1 MRSIHFARSSLLIAA
16 AVLVALP
23 AIAQQPPRPGQAP
36 APAQGQAQGQAQP
49 PAQAPI
55 KPYKVLAVTMPQPV
69 NDPSFAAFRKQLADA
84 AAKKDRN
91 ALAKLVVAQGFF
103 WDTEGSDKA
112 DKKKPGIATLEQAI
126 GGLSGADTQG
136 WEGLAQAAED
146 PTIEPLEGHAGVM
159 CGPAGPTFDEKAFAE
174 LTKATGTDAGDWAFT
189 TTPNLEARS
198 AAQPNA
204 PVVEKLP
211 LMLLRVLSDEPA
223 PANAQ
228 TPPMFAHVVLPSGKT
243 AYVSMEAISPLGFDQ
258 ICYVKD
264 AGGWKIAGFESAQ

>member
-1 MRSIHFARSSLLIAA
+1 MHSIHSVCHALLRSSVVVAA
-16 AVLVALP
+16 ALIVALP
-23 AIAQQPPRPGQAP
+23 AAAQ
-36 APAQGQAQGQAQP
+36 QGQAQAQP

-55 KPYKVLAVTMPQPV
+55 KPYKTLAVTMPQPV
-69 NDPSFAAFRKQLADA
+69 NDPSFEAFRKQLAAA

-103 WDTEGSDKA
+103 LDTEGGDKA
-112 DKKKPGIATLEQAI
+112 DKKKPGIANLEQAI
-126 GGLSGADTQG
+126 GGLSGPDAQG

-146 PTIEPLEGHAGVM
+146 ATLEPLDGHAGVM
-159 CGPAGPTFDEKAFAE
+159 CGPAGPTFDEKAFEA
-174 LTKATGTDAGDWAFT
+174 LTKATATDAGDWAFT

-211 LMLLRVLSDEPA
+211 LMLLRVLIDQPPA
-223 PANAQ
+223 GPQGNA
-228 TPPMFAHVVLPSGKT
+228 PPPSVPMFAHVVLPSGKT

-258 ICYVKD
+258 ICYAKD

>member
-1 MRSIHFARSSLLIAA
+1 MHSIHSVCRALLRSSVVVAA
-16 AVLVALP
+16 ALFVALP
-23 AIAQQPPRPGQAP
+23 AAAQ
-36 APAQGQAQGQAQP
+36 QGQAQGQAQP

-55 KPYKVLAVTMPQPV
+55 KPYKTLAVTMPQPV

-91 ALAKLVVAQGFF
+91 ALTKLVVAQGFF
-103 WDTEGSDKA
+103 LDSEGGDKA
-112 DKKKPGIATLEQAI
+112 DKKKPGIANLEQAI
-126 GGLSGADTQG
+126 GGLSGRDAQG

-146 PTIEPLEGHAGVM
+146 PTLEPLEGHAGVM
-159 CGPAGPTFDEKAFAE
+159 CGPAGPTFDEKAFEA

-211 LMLLRVLSDEPA
+211 LMLLRVLIDQPPA
-223 PANAQ
+223 GPQGNTPPQ
-228 TPPMFAHVVLPSGKT
+228 TAPMFAHVVLPSGKT

-258 ICYVKD
+258 ICYAKD